1 MNFIHIDILW
11 NLIWIIPLYFIILH
25 LASIR
30 KKNTLTQLLGNR
42 ADSKLN
48 INISTSKRKI
58 RNLLLLFTIIFL
70 LLALS
75 RPYFGYKV
83 LPYSAK
89 GRDILIILDTSK
101 SMLAEDTKP
110 SRLTH
115 AKHIIKILIK
125 ETPGDRYGIISFAG
139 SAFLECPLTE
149 DKTTLFSVINELNTE
164 SIPVGGTNIE
174 KALNQ
179 AITAFKAAADQ
190 YKAVILITDGDE
202 IQGNSA
208 NAVEQLKNLKIPI
221 FVVGIGNPEQPAL
234 IQTTNKTGEKYFLR
248 DSNGEFIK
256 TKLNETQLQ
265 NIASQTN
272 GIYIRST
279 TQNSGITILE
289 DKIKALIPS
298 KYKSSGMTRPI
309 EKFQIPLSVAVIL
322 FIIWFA
328 MGEYKKNEEK

>member
-11 NLIWIIPLYFIILH
+11 NFLWIIPLYFIILYF
-25 LASIR
+25 ASSR
-30 KKNTLTQLLGNR
+30 KKKMLAQLLGSR

-48 INISTSKRKI
+48 INVSTSKRKV
-58 RNLLLLFTIIFL
+58 RNWLLFFTIILL
-70 LLALS
+70 LLALA
-75 RPYFGYKV
+75 RPYSGYKI

-110 SRLTH
+110 SRLAH
-115 AKHIIKILIK
+115 AKHLIK
-125 ETPGDRYGIISFAG
+125 NLIKDTPGDRYGIISFAG

-149 DKTTLFSVINELNTE
+149 DKTTLFSVLNELNTE

-190 YKAVILITDGDE
+190 YKAVILVTDGDE
-202 IQGNSA
+202 IQGNSV
-208 NAVEQLKNLKIPI
+208 NAVEQLKELKIPI

-234 IQTTNKTGEKYFLR
+234 IQTANEAGEKSFLR
-248 DSNGEFIK
+248 DSKGEFVK

-265 NIASQTN
+265 NIARETN

-279 TQNSGITILE
+279 TQNSGTAILE
-289 DKIKALIPS
+289 GKIRSLIPD
-298 KYKSSGMTRPI
+298 KFKSSDMTRPV
-309 EKFQIPLSVAVIL
+309 EKFQIPLSAALIL

-328 MGEYKKNEEK
+328 VGEYKKNEEK